1 MGANSKIE
9 WCTDTWNPLH
19 GCSKV
24 SEGCRNCYAIGATR
38 RLAECTPGPRFE
50 GLVKDGNW
58 TGVVRLDEK
67 LLLQPIRWSR
77 PRRIF
82 VNSMSDLFHG
92 DVSEEMID
100 EVAST
105 MAMCHWHTFQV
116 LTKRAERM
124 RDYSIATSKIERWSQ
139 RYSNIFDAL
148 NATDGD
154 GTATWPLPNVW
165 LGVSVEDQKAAE
177 ERIPLL
183 QQTPAAVRFLSVEPL
198 IGPVDLG
205 RGLLDGIHWVIV
217 GGESGPKSRPMDLDW
232 ARSIRDQC
240 VVAQV
245 PFFFKQVGGVNKKAA
260 GRLLDGVE
268 WNEFPK

>member
-1 MGANSKIE
+1 MGDKTGIQWTEA
-9 WCTDTWNPLH
+9 TWNPLH

-58 TGVVRLDEK
+58 TGVVRLDQK

-92 DVSEEMID
+92 DVSEEMVD
-100 EVAST
+100 EVAAT

-124 RDYSIATSKIERWSQ
+124 RDYSIATSK
-139 RYSNIFDAL
+139 
-148 NATDGD
+148 
-154 GTATWPLPNVW
+154 TATWPLPNVW

-177 ERIPLL
+177 ERIPML

-217 GGESGPKSRPMDLDW
+217 GGESGPKARPMDLDW
-232 ARSIRDQC
+232 ARSLRDQC

-245 PFFFKQVGGVNKKAA
+245 PFFFKQIGGVNKKAA